1 MAEAVTQPVG
11 ATDPF
16 DDLFQS
22 ELQKAWGENWNRYN
36 RAVQSGNIDLST
48 SIHDEVRDTAARKAS
63 IAVRRLEAKPE
74 IRAEDFMGMVTTNPR
89 GWGNQPPPS
98 QFQGEARSA
107 NTPVGDT
114 VAQATG
120 SPLAGSIASE
130 VNRSARRFAQTG
142 IDRASEVGS
151 LAYSMTGIP
160 MAQSG
165 GENLARAVEEG
176 SLGKGALAAGEIG
189 LAAIPGPL
197 IRGGQKIVEGVG
209 ELARQAPKTVA
220 GVTGAVGGGL
230 ALSPSE
236 AAPGGSDEVR
246 RLQEKLRDSGYYTG
260 PIDGIMKGRTQDAK
274 QRFEADETARR
285 AQEAERAKA
294 EAEAAKAGA
303 ETKETERRTKEA
315 EEASERRRQGEERLR
330 KVEEDVP
337 WYRKAFRDYAP
348 MAGYVAGVG
357 LGIGSRKYIKGASD
371 RASKEAADRADEL
384 LAGKKG
390 DWNSRAANVNQFWAE
405 GQSVPFKGERQVP
418 FAADPG
424 KTPSFRSN
432 PDAPSSADLYTPS
445 RTKNILTDAGVMG
458 AYGLEAAGS
467 HVLAVEPMRAE
478 LRAAEE
484 AMKNDQSEASI
495 ARYQAAKDK
504 VAGAEF
510 LSNVGR
516 TGAAFYGLSGAEI
529 RRSPSRPNIAAAEAE
544 RGRIDNYLASRAAP
558 ADPKYPAH
566 ASDPKPVKGHTWHK
580 NPTGWTLQDDKTKR
594 FVSPANYLE
603 EASKKK
609 R

>member
-1 MAEAVTQPVG
+1 MADPLPQTAG

-16 DDLFQS
+16 DDLFQQ
-22 ELQKAWGENWNRYN
+22 ELQKAWGQNWNRYN

-63 IAVRRLEAKPE
+63 IALRRTEAKQE
-74 IRAEDFMGMVTTNPR
+74 IRAEDFMGMVATNPR

-98 QFQGEARSA
+98 GFTGSARSA
-107 NTPVGDT
+107 NTPMGDA

-120 SPLAGSIASE
+120 SPLAGSMA
-130 VNRSARRFAQTG
+130 TG
-142 IDRASEVGS
+142 AENISRGVVDT
-151 LAYSMTGIP
+151 AYGLTGIP

-189 LAAIPGPL
+189 LAAVPGPM
-197 IRGGQKIVEGVG
+197 IRGGKRIVEGVG
-209 ELARQAPKTVA
+209 EIAARAPKTAA
-220 GVTGAVGGGL
+220 GVTGSVGGGL

-260 PIDGIMKGRTQDAK
+260 PIDGLMKGKTQDAK

-285 AQEAERAKA
+285 AQEVERAKA
-294 EAEAAKAGA
+294 EAAAAKAGA

-315 EEASERRRQGEERLR
+315 EETSERRRQGEERLR

-348 MAGYVAGVG
+348 MAGYVAGAA
-357 LGIGSRKYIKGASD
+357 LGVGSRKYVKGASD

-405 GQSVPFKGERQVP
+405 GQSVPFRGERQVP
-418 FAADPG
+418 FSADPG

-432 PDAPSSADLYTPS
+432 PDAPSSADLYTPN
-445 RTKNILTDAGVMG
+445 RAKNVLTDAAVMG
-458 AYGLEAAGS
+458 AYGAEAVGS
-467 HVLAVEPMRAE
+467 HFLAVEPMRAE

-516 TGAAFYGLSGAEI
+516 AAAPMYGLSGAEI
-529 RRSPSRPNIAAAEAE
+529 RRSPSRPNIAGAEAE
-544 RGRIDNYLASRAAP
+544 RGRIDNYLASKAAP
-558 ADPKYPAH
+558 AEASYLAPAH
-566 ASDPKPVKGHTWHK
+566 AKEPKPVKGHTWHK
-580 NPTGWTLQDDKTKR
+580 NPTGWTLKDDATGA
-594 FVSPANYLE
+594 FVSPKNYLE
-603 EASKKK
+603 AAKKK
-609 R
+609 P